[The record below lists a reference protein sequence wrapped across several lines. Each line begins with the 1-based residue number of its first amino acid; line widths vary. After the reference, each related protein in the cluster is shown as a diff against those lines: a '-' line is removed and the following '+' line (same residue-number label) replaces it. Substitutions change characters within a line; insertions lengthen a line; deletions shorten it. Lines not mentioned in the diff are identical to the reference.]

1 MVRTPSARPRDTR
14 TKYVYFALG
23 VAVAA
28 GLASLFTPLSSVFLT
43 SGVAPGFVGE
53 VTGEADGL
61 ATGVAVAV
69 ADGVAGGLGE
79 SGFCGSQAP
88 NTAVETAKTD
98 VNINDLLIV
107 FSLLFRSSITIWSY

>member
-1 MVRTPSARPRDTR
+1 M
-14 TKYVYFALG
+14 G
-23 VAVAA
+23 VPVAN
-28 GLASLFTPLSSVFLT
+28 GLASLLTPLSSAFFT
-43 SGVAPGFVGE
+43 SGVDPGLVGD

-69 ADGVAGGLGE
+69 ADGVAGGFGD
-79 SGFCGSQAP
+79 SGFCDSQAP

-107 FSLLFRSSITIWSY
+107 FSI